1 MFVVPSAVSSAIKRL
16 EDEFQTVLFSR
27 SANRLTPTAQGDVFY
42 ERALAVMAAV
52 SLLEQRMRF
61 PASELGKK
69 PQCRIA
75 MATVILSVY
84 GDEIYDELS
93 KCFPEYYFDIVTYT
107 TIYEPDFYKRY
118 DITVAMTYFGQSF
131 KGLNKEDGDFLAAQL
146 CSFEPYVWISASSP
160 LNVYP
165 VLTYELLKDCYYVT
179 YNDFMPARGEQPA
192 LLIAKEPSQNI
203 KIKKYFIH
211 ALENTQSFTLD
222 MPIVHGKLW
231 YEDLFK
237 DCHLTPK
244 KLADTSTIEIIYR
257 KNYAKNLFPSLS
269 QILSRLMV
277 L

>member
-1 MFVVPSAVSSAIKRL
+1 
-16 EDEFQTVLFSR
+16 
-27 SANRLTPTAQGDVFY
+27 
-42 ERALAVMAAV
+42 
-52 SLLEQRMRF
+52 
-61 PASELGKK
+61 
-69 PQCRIA
+69 
-75 MATVILSVY
+75 
-84 GDEIYDELS
+84 
-93 KCFPEYYFDIVTYT
+93 
-107 TIYEPDFYKRY
+107 
-118 DITVAMTYFGQSF
+118 
-131 KGLNKEDGDFLAAQL
+131 
-146 CSFEPYVWISASSP
+146 
-160 LNVYP
+160 
-165 VLTYELLKDCYYVT
+165 
-179 YNDFMPARGEQPA
+179 MPARGEQPA